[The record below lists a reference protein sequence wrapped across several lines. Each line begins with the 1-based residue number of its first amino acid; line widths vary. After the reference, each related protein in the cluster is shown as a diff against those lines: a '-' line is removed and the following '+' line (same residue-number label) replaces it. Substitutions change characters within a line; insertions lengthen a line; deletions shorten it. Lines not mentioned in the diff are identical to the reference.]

1 MIIYGS
7 KMYGVKNV
15 VKGTGSCQYC
25 GAYGPHKSYDGRK
38 WGHLY
43 FIPLIPSGG
52 PVRVMKECAKCSMG
66 SHLPQEQVGR
76 LYADIEKLM
85 QPCILAASEGA
96 HSFADDQGNELY
108 TGSFLIDA
116 IDLMFTAGYRSE
128 IPELIH
134 LLDNDVSRYEHGIA
148 SGAYQEIQGDA
159 DGALAAYQSANQA
172 DPDRA
177 LPYMLLADF
186 YGRAGRSED
195 QLSMLEKAFTLEP
208 ENPQLLLA
216 KTGPLEQ
223 LGRYQDILVVME
235 QAEQMIPG
243 LADDKQYKK
252 QRKKYEKKAAKAM
265 R

>member
-15 VKGTGSCQYC
+15 VKGTGACPHC
-25 GAYGPHKSYDGRK
+25 GVYGKHKSYDGRK

-52 PVRVMKECAKCSMG
+52 PVRVMKECAKCSMA
-66 SHLPQEQVGR
+66 SHLPKDQVAK
-76 LYADIEKLM
+76 LYADIEKHM
-85 QPCILAASEGA
+85 QSCILAASEGV
-96 HSFADDQGNELY
+96 HQYSDDQGNDTF
-108 TGSFLIDA
+108 TGPFLIDA
-116 IDLMFTAGYRSE
+116 IDLMFTAGYRKE

-134 LLDNDVSRYEHGIA
+134 LLDSDVSRYEHGIA
-148 SGAYQEIQGDA
+148 IGAYQEIQGDA
-159 DGALAAYQSANQA
+159 DGALAGYQSANSA
-172 DPDRA
+172 APEEA

-186 YGRAGRSED
+186 NARAGRSEE
-195 QLSMLEKAFTLEP
+195 QLAMLDKAIELES

-216 KTGPLEQ
+216 KIDPLER

-243 LADDKQYKK
+243 LSQDKQYKK
-252 QRKKYEKKAAKAM
+252 QRKKIEKKAAKAM